1 MDDLDFRNE
10 IRVTLLPCRVN
21 EQTPRLT
28 SPTWFGALGPAL
40 QRPLV
45 GVEFS
50 QKNIVVGDEWQQ
62 VFMYNI
68 LVCQADLGVLFLGN
82 DLPGN
87 TERLREEENT
97 TRDAAIKLHSPTLQC
112 LRAGGRWF

>member
-10 IRVTLLPCRVN
+10 ISATLLPRQVN
-21 EQTPRLT
+21 EQTPQLT
-28 SPTWFGALGPAL
+28 SPTRFGALGPAL

-45 GVEFS
+45 GVKFS
-50 QKNIVVGDEWQQ
+50 QKNIVVGDEWQE

-87 TERLREEENT
+87 TERLRAEDNT
-97 TRDAAIKLHSPTLQC
+97 TRDAAI
-112 LRAGGRWF
+112 

>member
-10 IRVTLLPCRVN
+10 IWATLLPCQVN
-21 EQTPRLT
+21 EQTPQLT

-40 QRPLV
+40 QRPLI

-68 LVCQADLGVLFLGN
+68 LVCQADLGVLFLRN

-87 TERLREEENT
+87 TERLRAEENT
-97 TRDAAIKLHSPTLQC
+97 TRDAAI
-112 LRAGGRWF
+112 

>member
-10 IRVTLLPCRVN
+10 IWATLLPCQVN
-21 EQTPRLT
+21 EQTPQLT

-40 QRPLV
+40 QRPLI
-45 GVEFS
+45 GVEFC
-50 QKNIVVGDEWQQ
+50 QKDVVVGDERQQ

-82 DLPGN
+82 DLPGG
-87 TERLREEENT
+87 T
-97 TRDAAIKLHSPTLQC
+97 
-112 LRAGGRWF
+112 